1 MGSLEECSIALEN
14 ALIYI
19 DDYSSLSDQSI
30 AKRMQLM
37 QQEARIRIQL

>member
-14 ALIYI
+14 ALIYV
-19 DDYSSLSDQSI
+19 DEYESLADQSI
-30 AKRMQLM
+30 AKRMRFM